1 MKTLSNLLN
10 GILHFGFTVLLK
22 NWQKKIRR
30 WYFLKKKTEKKQN
43 SATIII
49 SIDGKWTVFPVKL
62 KYKGNY
68 LNKDI

>member
-49 SIDGKWTVFPVKL
+49 SIDGKWTAFPVKL
-62 KYKGNY
+62 KLQGE
-68 LNKDI
+68 LFE